1 MVTQRTLADVL
12 IEAGFEP
19 EAALR
24 ASDMIEQD
32 LSDLARQSEVNLRFD
47 QMDERFIA
55 QDRAIEARFAAQERM
70 IDERFAAQDRM
81 IDERFAAQDR
91 MIDERFA
98 AQERVIDARFDGVD
112 RDIKALDTRITD
124 LRSEFMGHLQALKES
139 MDRRFAVFTWALG
152 LVFAAL
158 LAVFGALIAVL
169 VELFSRGP

>member
-55 QDRAIEARFAAQERM
+55 QGRAIEARFAAQERM
-70 IDERFAAQDRM
+70 IDERFAAQDRL
-81 IDERFAAQDR
+81 
-91 MIDERFA
+91 IDERFA

-139 MDRRFAVFTWALG
+139 MDRRFAVFTWVLG

>member
-55 QDRAIEARFAAQERM
+55 QERM
-70 IDERFAAQDRM
+70 IDERFAAQ
-81 IDERFAAQDR
+81 ERV
-91 MIDERFA
+91 IDERFA

>member
-24 ASDMIEQD
+24 ASEMIEQD

-55 QDRAIEARFAAQERM
+55 QGRAIEARFAAQDRL
-70 IDERFAAQDRM
+70 IDERFAAQERL
-81 IDERFAAQDR
+81 IDERFAAQER
-91 MIDERFA
+91 LIDERLA

-112 RDIKALDTRITD
+112 KQFDGVNKRMDDYQRNT
-124 LRSEFMGHLQALKES
+124 
-139 MDRRFAVFTWALG
+139 DRRFNILTWVIG
-152 LVFAAL
+152 LLVAAMATGFGVL
-158 LAVFGALIAVL
+158 LTWVWDLL
-169 VELFSRGP
+169 SRVD